1 MLRGAMSQE
10 NIEAVR
16 RVYEGWAQ
24 GDFSENDAFDPE
36 VEFAMVDWPEGSN
49 AHGRDAMWRSWR
61 SALSAWE
68 DFRAEPIEF
77 IDAGEDSVVV
87 LNRIEGRG
95 KGSGARVQA
104 DTATVWAL
112 EAGKVV
118 GLALYWDIAKA
129 LEAAAT
135 WSHHWSKLISEAA
148 EGALT
153 FSLPSNYGRHR
164 FERTRGECPIGRFGF
179 DPQGRPAH
187 HPDRATRRV
196 ARGASTR
203 GARHRDR
210 QQPG

>member
-1 MLRGAMSQE
+1 MR
-10 NIEAVR
+10 
-16 RVYEGWAQ
+16 
-24 GDFSENDAFDPE
+24 
-36 VEFAMVDWPEGSN
+36 
-49 AHGRDAMWRSWR
+49 RSWR

-129 LEAAAT
+129 LEAAG
-135 WSHHWSKLISEAA
+135 L
-148 EGALT
+148 
-153 FSLPSNYGRHR
+153 
-164 FERTRGECPIGRFGF
+164 
-179 DPQGRPAH
+179 
-187 HPDRATRRV
+187 
-196 ARGASTR
+196 
-203 GARHRDR
+203 RD
-210 QQPG
+210 

>member
-1 MLRGAMSQE
+1 MFAAYGRRCPIRGSAILRVAMSRE

-129 LEAAAT
+129 LEAAG
-135 WSHHWSKLISEAA
+135 LRE
-148 EGALT
+148 
-153 FSLPSNYGRHR
+153 
-164 FERTRGECPIGRFGF
+164 
-179 DPQGRPAH
+179 
-187 HPDRATRRV
+187 
-196 ARGASTR
+196 
-203 GARHRDR
+203 
-210 QQPG
+210 